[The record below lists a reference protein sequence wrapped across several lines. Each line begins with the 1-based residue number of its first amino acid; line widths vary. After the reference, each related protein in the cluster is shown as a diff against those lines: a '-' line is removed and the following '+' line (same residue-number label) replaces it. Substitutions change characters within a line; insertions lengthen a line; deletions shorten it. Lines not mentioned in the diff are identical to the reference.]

1 MPTPPDDLYLDALS
15 AAVSALARGDSPAA
29 DQAVERLA
37 VNLSPVLRRQSVSPT
52 LAAQVMRRDFFTC
65 LYCGG
70 RIVPPPVLRA
80 ASLVWPRRLPY
91 NLNWKTAATHPIY
104 VSHAGTIDHI
114 KALAHGGVDDAV
126 DNLATAC
133 WACNLQKSEFSLERL
148 GWELRRPT
156 ASGWD
161 GLVGCYAALWQ
172 AAQRDASPAPADIRY
187 HQRWLRAFE
196 LAT

>member
-1 MPTPPDDLYLDALS
+1 MPTPPDEVYLDALS
-15 AAVSALARGDSPAA
+15 AAVSALAGGDSLAA
-29 DQAVERLA
+29 DQAAERLA
-37 VNLSPVLRRQSVSPT
+37 VELSPVLGRRSISPT

-65 LYCGG
+65 RYCGA

-80 ASLVWPRRLPY
+80 ASLVWPRLLPY

-114 KALAHGGVDDAV
+114 QPHAHGGVDDSV

-172 AAQRDASPAPADIRY
+172 VAQPKGSLADIRY
-187 HQRWLRAFE
+187 HNRWLRAFE

>member
-15 AAVSALARGDSPAA
+15 AAVSVLASDGPLAA
-29 DQAVERLA
+29 HQAAERLA
-37 VNLSPVLRRQSVSPT
+37 VELSPVLRRQSVSPT

-80 ASLVWPRRLPY
+80 ASLVWPRLLPY

-114 KALAHGGVDDAV
+114 KAHAHGGADDSV

-133 WACNLQKSEFSLERL
+133 WACNLQKSEFSLDRL
-148 GWELRRPT
+148 GWELRTPT

-161 GLVGCYAALWQ
+161 GLVGSYAALWQ
-172 AAQRDASPAPADIRY
+172 VAQPSASLADVRY
-187 HQRWLRAFE
+187 HTRWLRAFE